1 MDKERRLMPREEHIF
16 SDAVLASARLFAGML
31 RRNGKDFSS
40 EDEKHLALLLG
51 ALQEAQKDGSV
62 CLGKDRFE
70 SAAADAGMPEALLG
84 ELVERFAQ
92 CGLISVFDGIFPPKE
107 APLVADAVQNG
118 MRVYAERS
126 FYEEHRLAEKVVRL
140 ASNGT
145 GKTPP
150 AKDEAD
156 KPRRAAELAV
166 NEHFVVVSG
175 GPGTGKTTIVT
186 SILAGL
192 LKENIHRRVVLAA
205 PTGKAAGRMQQAVHE
220 QAKRRFADSAVGDKL
235 LGLQASTIHRLLL
248 TKQDDGSRPGPEAP
262 LDCDVLVVD
271 ESSMV
276 DMPLAMRLFDAID
289 ESRTRVILLGDRH
302 QLAAV
307 GPGSVFA
314 DLSDAAGALAGNIEQ
329 LTYSHRFAS
338 DKAIGTLA
346 AAINAAD
353 DKAVTELLGSLTKD
367 AGDVHEDNVVRWH
380 HARDLSGQ
388 LSSQA
393 RDWVRSMMHPVIESI
408 RANEENFAA
417 GGQKRLEAA
426 RSVARTMRSFG
437 ALAAVR
443 RGPMSVEAIN
453 READAILCANGFEAS
468 RWRQIIVRSNDDVL
482 GLYNGDVGVVVPGE
496 DAGDEVFF
504 LDTERFVKLGLLPP
518 FDPAFAIT
526 IHQSQGSEYHHVA
539 VFLPVDEDSPLAAR
553 ELLYTAVTRV
563 SDERGTKASEK
574 RFGTLDVFGSERVVK
589 KSVKTRVMREGGLAA
604 RLGQIRSSQQN
615 N

>member
-1 MDKERRLMPREEHIF
+1 M
-16 SDAVLASARLFAGML
+16 
-31 RRNGKDFSS
+31 
-40 EDEKHLALLLG
+40 
-51 ALQEAQKDGSV
+51 
-62 CLGKDRFE
+62 
-70 SAAADAGMPEALLG
+70 
-84 ELVERFAQ
+84 
-92 CGLISVFDGIFPPKE
+92 
-107 APLVADAVQNG
+107 
-118 MRVYAERS
+118 
-126 FYEEHRLAEKVVRL
+126 
-140 ASNGT
+140 
-145 GKTPP
+145 
-150 AKDEAD
+150 
-156 KPRRAAELAV
+156 
-166 NEHFVVVSG
+166 
-175 GPGTGKTTIVT
+175 
-186 SILAGL
+186 
-192 LKENIHRRVVLAA
+192 
-205 PTGKAAGRMQQAVHE
+205 
-220 QAKRRFADSAVGDKL
+220 
-235 LGLQASTIHRLLL
+235 
-248 TKQDDGSRPGPEAP
+248 
-262 LDCDVLVVD
+262 
-271 ESSMV
+271 
-276 DMPLAMRLFDAID
+276 
-289 ESRTRVILLGDRH
+289 
-302 QLAAV
+302 
-307 GPGSVFA
+307 
-314 DLSDAAGALAGNIEQ
+314 
-329 LTYSHRFAS
+329 
-338 DKAIGTLA
+338 
-346 AAINAAD
+346 
-353 DKAVTELLGSLTKD
+353 TELLGSLTKD

-563 SDERGTKASEK
+563 SDERGTKASDK